1 MMTKLLSAAYQLP
14 RLLSPTTTAKLAT
27 RMLAASNAIAA
38 LLPPGLHGTPAL
50 DILLSIHVAEEA
62 ASYPAVDSIKIAGF
76 ESSSVTQRFVK
87 ALVHEGLID
96 QRGSLLALSPAGHAV
111 LMSILEAVY
120 EAQRSLD

>member
-1 MMTKLLSAAYQLP
+1 MMTRLLSAAYRLP

-27 RMLAASNAIAA
+27 RMLAASNTIAA

-50 DILLSIHVAEEA
+50 DILLTIHVAEEA
-62 ASYPAVDSIKIAGF
+62 ASYLTVGSIKIAGF
-76 ESSSVTQRFVK
+76 EDSSARRFVK

-96 QRGSLLALSPAGHAV
+96 QRGDLLALNPTGHAV